1 MTLSLS
7 RDQMPISKVRERLA
21 HIVDELHSGARP
33 AVSVIKDGTS
43 KAVILAT
50 EEYEALAARR
60 EEVVDSLEALLG
72 LRAGLDDL
80 SAGRVVD
87 GEEARR
93 RLLEARR

>member
-1 MTLSLS
+1 
-7 RDQMPISKVRERLA
+7 
-21 HIVDELHSGARP
+21 
-33 AVSVIKDGTS
+33 
-43 KAVILAT
+43 VILAT